1 MSDVEL
7 ELRKL
12 IAAYDLVLDDVS
24 TQRAA
29 ADAIDPIRR
38 RLRAQGIRPC
48 RKPNAVLALRLRSQ
62 AV

>member
-38 RLRAQGIRPC
+38 RLRAQGIRPVEADS
-48 RKPNAVLALRLRSQ
+48 NHTLGLVGL
-62 AV
+62 